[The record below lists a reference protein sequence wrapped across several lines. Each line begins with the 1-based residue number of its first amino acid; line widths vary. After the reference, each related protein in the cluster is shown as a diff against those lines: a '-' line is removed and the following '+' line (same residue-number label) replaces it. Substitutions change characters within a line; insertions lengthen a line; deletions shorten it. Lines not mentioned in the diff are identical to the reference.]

1 MPHPTGNRWLDN
13 RLSPILPRSSE
24 ISHHLGVVANVDPV
38 KPINGK
44 KFIIFCGIGVVVFT
58 VVMGFGT
65 YALAHMMAPYL
76 DRPAAKSPTGKAPV
90 SDSQAQTPH

>member
-1 MPHPTGNRWLDN
+1 MPHPTGNRWQDDLV
-13 RLSPILPRSSE
+13 SPILLRGCE
-24 ISHHLGVVANVDPV
+24 ISHHLRVVANVDPV

-65 YALAHMMAPYL
+65 YALAHAMAPYL
-76 DRPAAKSPTGKAPV
+76 DRPAAKATAGKAPV
-90 SDSQAQTPH
+90 ADSQTPQ